1 MAEYIMVI
9 GAHPD
14 DELLGSAGTIKRLIN
29 EGYKVISIITALGR
43 KEEAHHIKQLG
54 ERANQELGIEKVIF
68 LEHTNLELE
77 CIPLHKL
84 VKELE
89 QLIRVYQP
97 DKIFTHHYGDINM
110 DHQRTFQA
118 VLTAA
123 RPLPNQKP
131 IELLTFE
138 TLSSSEWERNTADK
152 LFKPNY
158 FVNITDTM
166 DAKLA
171 ALHHYD
177 VEMRDYPHPR
187 SYEGVKHLGRVR
199 GMTAGVEYA
208 EAFEVVR
215 RIWK

>member
-1 MAEYIMVI
+1 MGEYIMVI

-97 DKIFTHHYGDINM
+97 EKIFTHHYGDVNM

-166 DAKLA
+166 DARTGMRVIPHFYVIVVKRREFGIHCVCDVNEVIRFEEFISRIPLPLA
-171 ALHHYD
+171 
-177 VEMRDYPHPR
+177 
-187 SYEGVKHLGRVR
+187 
-199 GMTAGVEYA
+199 
-208 EAFEVVR
+208 
-215 RIWK
+215 